1 MTFQRLRA
9 EMKENKINQK
19 RLAEKLGITEKTMGE
34 KMKGNWEFHRD
45 EMIIICK
52 VFNKS
57 MDYLFGE
64 EAI

>member
-19 RLAEKLGITEKTMGE
+19 CLAEKLGISEKTMCE

-52 VFNKS
+52 IFNKS